1 MHLNSYIYP
10 SLFKV
15 EINYDGAFYFRSQDV
30 ENLGKIG
37 NWSVLPLL
45 SGVSLIHS
53 GCVVPYLRH
62 IRVLKDVSRRAVDG
76 VASVRNSSLQSLCG
90 VHRTVMP
97 TFACLIGAGDLESC
111 FAKLRRLLKLIRYSH
126 EVAWPWRLRMK
137 CCCVKFKL
145 YAKSRAICE
154 TLC

>member
-10 SLFKV
+10 SLLKV

-53 GCVVPYLRH
+53 GC
-62 IRVLKDVSRRAVDG
+62 
-76 VASVRNSSLQSLCG
+76 
-90 VHRTVMP
+90 
-97 TFACLIGAGDLESC
+97 
-111 FAKLRRLLKLIRYSH
+111 
-126 EVAWPWRLRMK
+126 
-137 CCCVKFKL
+137 
-145 YAKSRAICE
+145 
-154 TLC
+154 